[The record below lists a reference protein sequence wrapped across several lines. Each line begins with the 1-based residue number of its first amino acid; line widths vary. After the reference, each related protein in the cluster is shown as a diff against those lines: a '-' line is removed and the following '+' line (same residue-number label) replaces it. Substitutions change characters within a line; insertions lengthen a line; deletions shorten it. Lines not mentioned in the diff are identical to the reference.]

1 VLPGDS
7 VSKLR
12 IWSSSEDPELP
23 ERPAVVESLLSELVA
38 NTMVRTTP
46 MMASTA
52 TPPISHHLPDPPDLG
67 GG

>member
-1 VLPGDS
+1 
-7 VSKLR
+7 
-12 IWSSSEDPELP
+12 
-23 ERPAVVESLLSELVA
+23 VVESLLSELVA

>member
-52 TPPISHHLPDPPDLG
+52 TPPISHHFPDPPDLG